1 MTKTKIKLNM
11 KFKLTILFTLLSVFG
26 IAQTPDG
33 KKESITIKSDVYKTD
48 RKIAV
53 YLPKNYEELK
63 NEKLNVIYVLDGQFE
78 PLPSFIYSSVLFL
91 STIGELNN
99 MIIVGIY
106 SDDRPKEFVPM
117 PESEKGINE
126 WQINKEFGYSAL
138 LDKHL
143 SEEIFPLIEEKFNV
157 TKYKIGIG
165 HSLGG
170 TYLINSFAE
179 NHKLFNSYIAIS
191 PNLDFENDQIQNKIE
206 KLLRKST
213 EINSFVYVSVG
224 SGDNTE
230 LNFKKGIQR
239 LDTIFNMQENPGLKF
254 KFEYLKN
261 AKHSTSAFLSIPNAL
276 LEFANYFNQPSN
288 NHIVELLNNK
298 SIDFFT
304 EFKNAYKNKSKW
316 LGYEYLPS
324 ENELNDKAYLCLN
337 NNQPKESIKIIN
349 WAIEMYPNGIN
360 LYDSKAEFLESLNE
374 NKEAEKVLKYAL
386 DRLEKSK
393 DKNSRYDYFKK
404 VLENHL
410 KENKN
415 SH

>member
-1 MTKTKIKLNM
+1 MKIKLIT
-11 KFKLTILFTLLSVFG
+11 FLSILSVTLFG
-26 IAQTPDG
+26 QTPDG
-33 KKESITIKSDVYKTD
+33 KKEVITIKSDIYKTD

-78 PLPSFIYSSVLFL
+78 PLPSFVFSSVSFL
-91 STIGELNN
+91 STIGESNN
-99 MIIVGIY
+99 MIIVGVY
-106 SDDRPKEFVPM
+106 ADDRPKEFVPM
-117 PESEKGINE
+117 PESEKGIKE

-138 LDKHL
+138 FDKHL

-206 KLLRKST
+206 KLLKQST

-239 LDTIFNMQENPGLKF
+239 LDTIFNLQKNAGLKF

-261 AKHSTSAFLSIPNAL
+261 AKHSTSPFLSIPNAL

-337 NNQPKESIKIIN
+337 NNQPKKSVEIIN
-349 WAIEMYPNGIN
+349 WAIEMYPNGFN
-360 LYDSKAEFLESLNE
+360 LYDSKAEFLESMNE
-374 NKEAEKVLKYAL
+374 NKEAEKVLKYAI

-393 DKNSRYDYFKK
+393 GEISSYDYFKK
-404 VLENHL
+404 TLGNHL